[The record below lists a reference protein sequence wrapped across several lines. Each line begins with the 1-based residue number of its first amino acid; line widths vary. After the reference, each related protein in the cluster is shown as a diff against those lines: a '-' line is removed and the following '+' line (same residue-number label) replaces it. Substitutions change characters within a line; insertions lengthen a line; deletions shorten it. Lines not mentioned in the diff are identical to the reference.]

1 MCRRFLQPTTSIL
14 LFVCASAY
22 LIGQTASTGSVV
34 GKIVDPSGALVP
46 GATVQLVSNRLS
58 ESRSQST
65 DSEGNFH
72 FLLLPP
78 GSYELQASQAGFAP
92 LRLVDVDV
100 LVTETVELKL
110 HFQLAGVTTNVVVS
124 SEATMVQADSV
135 ALGRVVNQAAV
146 AGLPLVTR
154 NFTQI
159 ASLSPGVLTGVSNA
173 GEVGAGGTAVSQLD
187 KGSSGGLFVHGA
199 RSYDNNFVLDGV
211 SVSDVQ
217 GSASA
222 SGSIPLPNPDAIQEF
237 KVQTGL
243 YDASYG
249 RYGGAN
255 ISVVT
260 KSGTNDFHGDIFD
273 VLSQRRSQCERLF
286 LQSDRSTKAGTQ
298 AEPVRIWRWRA
309 DKTK

>member
-1 MCRRFLQPTTSIL
+1 MQPPVNRTL
-14 LFVCASAY
+14 LH
-22 LIGQTASTGSVV
+22 L
-34 GKIVDPSGALVP
+34 
-46 GATVQLVSNRLS
+46 
-58 ESRSQST
+58 
-65 DSEGNFH
+65 
-72 FLLLPP
+72 
-78 GSYELQASQAGFAP
+78 
-92 LRLVDVDV
+92 
-100 LVTETVELKL
+100 
-110 HFQLAGVTTNVVVS
+110 QLAGVTANVVAS
-124 SEATMVQADSV
+124 SEATLVQADTV
-135 ALGRVVNQAAV
+135 ALGRVVNQTAV

-154 NFTQI
+154 NFSQI

-173 GEVGAGGTAVSQLD
+173 GELGTGGTAVSQLD

-199 RSYDNNFVLDGV
+199 RSYDNNFVLDGL

-260 KSGTNDFHGDIFD
+260 KSGTNDYHGDVFEFFRND
-273 VLSQRRSQCERLF
+273 VLNANDYFFNQTGQPRPALKQNQFGFGVGGPIRRNKVLAFGSYQGHTADQRVGVGASACQVYG
-286 LQSDRSTKAGTQ
+286 QSLHS
-298 AEPVRIWRWRA
+298 A
-309 DKTK
+309 DHQ